1 MKITLQ
7 SYEITKAIKMYL
19 KARGINWEDE
29 YLEMSLSDH
38 FKKMVN
44 LYRYKQDQYWDDKKN
59 KYITEAKY
67 EIEGLYVKRKK
78 KGQEKYQYVPLDKNC
93 IEKDIHILEEGYAE
107 LEIYEEE

>member
-1 MKITLQ
+1 MKVTLQ
-7 SYEITKAIKMYL
+7 SWEITKAIKMYL

-44 LYRYKQDQYWDDKKN
+44 LYRYNQDQHWDDKKN
-59 KYITEAKY
+59 EYITDAEY
-67 EIEGLYVKRKK
+67 EVEGLYVKRKK
-78 KGQEKYQYVPLDKNC
+78 KGQEKYQYIPLDKDC
-93 IEKDIHILEEGYAE
+93 IEKEINIHEEGYAE